1 MSKVTNFS
9 SETVIQ
15 IWCFKIPSFLQIFI
29 VYLLSATEWGFTGEK
44 ICMVPILV
52 RYLDLWG

>member
-1 MSKVTNFS
+1 MSKVTNLG

-15 IWCFKIPSFLQIFI
+15 ILCFKILSFLQTFI
-29 VYLLSATEWGFTGEK
+29 MYLLSATEWGFTGEK